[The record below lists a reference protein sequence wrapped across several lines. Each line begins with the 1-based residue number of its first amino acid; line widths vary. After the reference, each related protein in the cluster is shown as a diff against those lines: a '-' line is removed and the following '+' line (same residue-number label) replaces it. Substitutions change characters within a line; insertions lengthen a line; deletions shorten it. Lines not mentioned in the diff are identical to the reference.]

1 MDIFFIFQCVIVML
15 IIFNAIKSFV
25 FLQKENKDSKEEHL
39 KLLLAI
45 GAVVILTILNDIL
58 EDNILLLAK
67 WFVLLYASR
76 EFYNHLELSYNRHHN
91 KKGA

>member
-1 MDIFFIFQCVIVML
+1 MDILFIIQGVMMLL

-25 FLQKENKDSKEEHL
+25 FLQKEDKESKEEHF

-45 GAVVILTILNDIL
+45 ATVVLLTLLNDIL

-76 EFYNHLELSYNRHHN
+76 EFYNHLELSYNRHH
-91 KKGA
+91 KK